1 MQTISI
7 NSNNDIYLDT
17 SGNLAVTQDIKAL
30 ADISK
35 NKVLQNYGEAQYNT
49 LTGIPYFETMFTDNP
64 KIDLF
69 QAAIIET
76 LENTNNIQRVSNFD
90 YTQENGI
97 YSYSL
102 IEHTTFGDITLN
114 G

>member
-7 NSNNDIYLDT
+7 NSNNDIYLGT
-17 SGNLAVTQDIKAL
+17 NGNLAITQDINAL

-35 NKVLQNYGEAQYNT
+35 NKVLQNYGEALYNT
-49 LTGIPYFETMFTDNP
+49 LQGIPYFETMFTDNP

-69 QAAIIET
+69 QAAVIET
-76 LENTNNIQRVSNFD
+76 LENTDNIQRISNFD
-90 YTQENGI
+90 YTQENGV